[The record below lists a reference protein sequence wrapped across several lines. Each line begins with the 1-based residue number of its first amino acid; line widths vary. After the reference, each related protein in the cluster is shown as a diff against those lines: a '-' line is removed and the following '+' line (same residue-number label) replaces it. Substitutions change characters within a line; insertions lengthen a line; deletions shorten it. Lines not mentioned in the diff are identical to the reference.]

1 LKGGLTCYPLFLG
14 LIYFPLPLDRLGLDL
29 LIDRWRGEW
38 SKNLSLMMAFP
49 LQEDQEEDDDEKED
63 PNKLTNRD
71 NEAAGCLDDGKRLL
85 SRKKIKTAC
94 CLDEE
99 E

>member
-1 LKGGLTCYPLFLG
+1 
-14 LIYFPLPLDRLGLDL
+14 
-29 LIDRWRGEW
+29 
-38 SKNLSLMMAFP
+38 MMAFP